1 MKTFAAMAGA
11 TMLIFASFAQ
21 PPALAQNSQQALMKT
36 CNTEATTQKLAGE
49 ARKTFMSDCLSAKSA
64 KTLSPQQQKM
74 TKCNTQASSQKL
86 TGDARKKFMS
96 TCLKG

>member
-11 TMLIFASFAQ
+11 TIGIFASFAQ
-21 PPALAQNSQQALMKT
+21 PPALAQNSHQALMKT

-49 ARKTFMSDCLSAKSA
+49 ARKTFISGVCLSAKSA

-74 TKCNTQASSQKL
+74 TKCNTQASSQTYRRPAKES
-86 TGDARKKFMS
+86 MS